1 MKTNTYPEE
10 IIGKTIEVVESKNS
24 SNVGIKGKIIDET
37 KKTILVKTKKG
48 EKRLLKSNITI
59 IIHHKNAQKS
69 KISGTPETRSVSK
82 RIKGKNLLKR
92 SEERIK

>member
-24 SNVGIKGKIIDET
+24 SDVGIRGKIIDET

-48 EKRLLKSNITI
+48 EKRLLKSNITFTI
-59 IIHHKNAQKS
+59 NHQN
-69 KISGTPETRSVSK
+69 
-82 RIKGKNLLKR
+82 IKGKNLLKR